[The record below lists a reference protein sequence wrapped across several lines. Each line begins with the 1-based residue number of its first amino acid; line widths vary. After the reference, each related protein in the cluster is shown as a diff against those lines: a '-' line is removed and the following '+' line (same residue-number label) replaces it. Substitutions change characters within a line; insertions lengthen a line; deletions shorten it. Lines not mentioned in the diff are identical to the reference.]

1 MNLNSQKSEVRLGRY
16 GDSNLNHTLQH
27 AATHCNTLQH
37 TVIHY
42 NTLQHNG
49 SLQWFELLGRCNEK
63 RLYSAKE
70 TFNLKESTT
79 HSDSSCRGG
88 AIRGDQIPSQRLLDF
103 ASIDS
108 IESRESSWSAM
119 RGDIWIP
126 SQRLLNWDWK
136 FRGLDWLN
144 RVRSWRRSDFK
155 YFGSGDLSGLPIDF
169 SSDRDTVYSRGKWL
183 DYHSETSTLD
193 SQLRSMQLH
202 RLVNFVVNSV
212 EMRGLWIW
220 QTIE

>member
-1 MNLNSQKSEVRLGRY
+1 
-16 GDSNLNHTLQH
+16 LNHTLQH
-27 AATHCNTLQH
+27 TATHCNTLQH

-119 RGDIWIP
+119 RGDTWIP
-126 SQRLLNWDWK
+126 SQRLLNWEWK

-144 RVRSWRRSDFK
+144 RVERELMECNEGG
-155 YFGSGDLSGLPIDF
+155 Y
-169 SSDRDTVYSRGKWL
+169 
-183 DYHSETSTLD
+183 LD
-193 SQLRSMQLH
+193 SQSEASELGLEIQRSRLTQSSPLMEEIRLQIFWIGRSVGSPNRFFEWQGH
-202 RLVNFVVNSV
+202 RLLTWK
-212 EMRGLWIW
+212 MTGLPLRDLYTW
-220 QTIE
+220 QSIEEHATS